1 MAPPRKAL
9 TDRRKAE
16 GFSRESLALAVGV
29 AEKTVG
35 KWERNEATPEP
46 LNQPRLAKAL
56 RLTTQKLIDLLNAE
70 SEPEVQDGLDRVEW
84 ALANPSQ
91 ADFETV
97 ARLRNHVVELG
108 ERYDRERSTALLAEA
123 GQLLGQV
130 RFLRQHAQ
138 RYGVKRDLLAAE
150 AEAATLMGQFAWDA
164 SQRRDHLEARKHFD
178 RAAEAAR
185 EINDPVLE
193 SIALLRT
200 SYVALYGEDDARDG
214 LRLTEQAAVAA
225 RGNSEV
231 LEGLA
236 VLHTAEAH
244 AMLGER
250 RACERALDLA
260 QDHFEQKTGDDPVP
274 EMFSETQH
282 DRLAGAC
289 YLRLEDATKAQPTL
303 ERVAVKARSRSK
315 SRSIAL
321 ANLSLT
327 HILQRDLEQ
336 AAASLHLA
344 IDSIEGTWGGGG
356 LKVIFNAARELRPW
370 RAEPVIDQVYDRLL
384 TVMAAT

>member
-1 MAPPRKAL
+1 MAPLRKAL

-16 GFSRESLALAVGV
+16 GFSRESLAFAVGV

-56 RLTTQKLIDLLNAE
+56 RLTTQKLIDLLNADG
-70 SEPEVQDGLDRVEW
+70 EPEVQDGLDRVEW
-84 ALANPSQ
+84 ALVNPSQ

-185 EINDPVLE
+185 EINDPVL
-193 SIALLRT
+193 
-200 SYVALYGEDDARDG
+200 
-214 LRLTEQAAVAA
+214 
-225 RGNSEV
+225 
-231 LEGLA
+231 
-236 VLHTAEAH
+236 
-244 AMLGER
+244 
-250 RACERALDLA
+250 
-260 QDHFEQKTGDDPVP
+260 
-274 EMFSETQH
+274 
-282 DRLAGAC
+282 
-289 YLRLEDATKAQPTL
+289 
-303 ERVAVKARSRSK
+303 
-315 SRSIAL
+315 
-321 ANLSLT
+321 
-327 HILQRDLEQ
+327 
-336 AAASLHLA
+336 
-344 IDSIEGTWGGGG
+344 
-356 LKVIFNAARELRPW
+356 
-370 RAEPVIDQVYDRLL
+370 
-384 TVMAAT
+384 TVFG